1 MCTTFPQMLTFSWQF
16 DDFCGGGLSLLDLW
30 SHLKLNSLNECLNY
44 SSLDTILNM
53 CIYMCVILKFWMGH
67 LYCNSMLL
75 SNDYRSVDQQDLKI
89 TGYI

>member
-16 DDFCGGGLSLLDLW
+16 DDFYGRGLPLLDLG

-67 LYCNSMLL
+67 FYCISMLL